1 MNDASAGSLFIV
13 STPIG
18 NLEDITLRALR
29 VLKEVD
35 LIAAEDTRR
44 TLNLLRHF
52 EISSEL
58 VSCHAFNEHRKVA
71 GIIEKIKEGKNVA
84 FVSDAGTP
92 GISDPGYLIVRE
104 ALKENINPVIIPGP
118 SALTFAACASGFPID
133 SFKFFGF
140 PPVKQG
146 RRGEF
151 MKKIAAREETV
162 IIYESPY
169 RMAKLLCEIAESSG
183 SETPVAVIR
192 EATKLHEEILRGP
205 VAEIIQKTSGREW
218 KGECALVISK

>member
-1 MNDASAGSLFIV
+1 MNETTVGALFIV

-29 VLKEVD
+29 VLKEADIV
-35 LIAAEDTRR
+35 AAEDTRR

-58 VSCHAFNEHRKVA
+58 VSCHAFNEHRKVTE
-71 GIIEKIKEGKNVA
+71 IIGKIKGGKNVA

-92 GISDPGYLIVRE
+92 GISDPGYLMVRE
-104 ALKENINPVIIPGP
+104 AIKEGIEPIVIPGP

-133 SFKFFGF
+133 SFTFLGF
-140 PPVKQG
+140 PPVKKG
-146 RRGEF
+146 RREQF
-151 MKKIAAREETV
+151 MKKIAERGETV

-169 RMAKLLCEIAESSG
+169 RMAKLLTEIAESSG
-183 SETPVAVIR
+183 GDTIVAVIR

-205 VAEIIQKTSGREW
+205 VSEIIEKMSGRVW
-218 KGECALVISK
+218 KGECAVVISR

>member
-1 MNDASAGSLFIV
+1 MSEAGTGTLFIV

-35 LIAAEDTRR
+35 IIAAEDTRR

-71 GIIEKIKEGKNVA
+71 GIIEKIKDGKNVA

-104 ALKENINPVIIPGP
+104 ALKEDISPVIIPGP

-133 SFKFFGF
+133 SFTFYGF

-151 MKKIAAREETV
+151 MKKIAGRSETV
-162 IIYESPY
+162 IVYESPY
-169 RMAKLLCEIAESSG
+169 RIAKLLVEIAESCG
-183 SETPVAVIR
+183 PETSVAVIR

-205 VAEIIQKTSGREW
+205 VSEIIQKTSSRDW
-218 KGECALVISK
+218 KGECAIVISK

>member
-1 MNDASAGSLFIV
+1 MNDGAAGKLFIV

-35 LIAAEDTRR
+35 LVAAEDTRR

-71 GIIEKIKEGKNVA
+71 GIIEKIKEGKLVA

-104 ALKENINPVIIPGP
+104 ALKENIEPVVVPGP

-133 SFKFFGF
+133 SFTFYGF
-140 PPVKQG
+140 PPVKSG
-146 RRGEF
+146 RRSEF
-151 MKKIAAREETV
+151 MKKIAARTETV
-162 IIYESPY
+162 IVYESPY
-169 RMAKLLCEIAESSG
+169 RMAKLLSEI
-183 SETPVAVIR
+183 SEICGPETLVAVIR

-205 VAEIIQKTSGREW
+205 VSEIIQKTSGREW